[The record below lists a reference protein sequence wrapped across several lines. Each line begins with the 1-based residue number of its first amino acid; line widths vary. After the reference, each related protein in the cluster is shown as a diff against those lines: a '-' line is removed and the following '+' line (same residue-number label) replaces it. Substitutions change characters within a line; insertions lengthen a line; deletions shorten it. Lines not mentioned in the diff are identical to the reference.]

1 MNERIMKPKRVV
13 AAGTIVA
20 AAVMLAMAPLN
31 MGGCSA
37 GSIGDAV
44 GGAVGGTTGNL
55 ISAGGKAAQ
64 AASLSE
70 RQENA
75 MGQSVSVAIV
85 NQYGL
90 DPNVALNKYVSLVGS
105 AVASTSPRPDIP
117 YYFGVLDTDEVN
129 AFAGPAGYIMITR
142 GAIMKMQDESE
153 LAGALAHEIG
163 HVIDKHGLNAMKQAG
178 MLDAAVTA
186 AKTNEDVA
194 KWGQATD
201 SVVDVVLKK
210 GYSRDQESR
219 ADLLAVDYLVSA
231 GYDPNG
237 YHRFLQRMAAT
248 KTSGG
253 HAAMSTHPGLGDRA
267 NRVAAKITEKG
278 SPSGAT
284 LADRFK
290 RNVAKPAV

>member
-1 MNERIMKPKRVV
+1 MKQWKRLI
-13 AAGTIVA
+13 AGGTIVA
-20 AAVMLAMAPLN
+20 AAIMLAMVPMN

-37 GSIGDAV
+37 GTIGEAV

-64 AASLSE
+64 AVSLNE
-70 RQENA
+70 NQEKS

-90 DPNVALNKYVSLVGS
+90 DPDESLNRYVALVGS
-105 AVASTSPRPDIP
+105 AVVSTSPRPDIP
-117 YYFGVLDTDEVN
+117 FVFGVLNTDQVN
-129 AFAGPAGYIMITR
+129 AFAGPGGYVMVTR
-142 GAIMKMQDESE
+142 GAVLRMQDESE
-153 LAGALAHEIG
+153 LAGVLAHEIG

-178 MLDAAVTA
+178 LVDAGVTA
-186 AKTNEDVA
+186 AKSNDQVA

-210 GYSRDQESR
+210 GYSRDQEGR
-219 ADLLAVDYLVSA
+219 ADLLGVDYVIAA

-237 YHRFLQRMAAT
+237 YLHFLQRMATASA
-248 KTSGG
+248 SGG
-253 HAAMSTHPGLGDRA
+253 KGSIMSTHPGLADRV
-267 NRVAAKITEKG
+267 NKVAAKIKEKG
-278 SPSGAT
+278 SPAGAT

-290 RNVAKPAV
+290 KNVPNAKPAA